1 MRQKPKFKQTEI
13 GMIPE
18 EWEVINLREN
28 CESIQYGYTAT
39 ASEFPVGPKFLRGTD
54 IRNKIIDWSS
64 VPYCR
69 ISDDDLKKYRLLKG
83 DIVITRMGTP
93 GDSAYFD
100 KEFPVVFASY
110 LIRIKVNQKLY
121 PKFIYYYL
129 QSERYRNFIR
139 GIVSTSATPGVNA
152 QHLTNIDLPLPPLPE
167 QRAIAKVLSDL
178 DAKIELNQQ
187 MNKTLEAIGQAIF
200 KHWFIDF
207 EFPNEEGKPYKS
219 SGGEMVYN
227 EELGKE
233 IPKGWS
239 VVNINEAVTFIKG
252 VEPGYKNYSQEKK
265 SENYLP
271 FFRVQDII
279 EYGNVPKTFVDRNL
293 LQGKTFNNNDI
304 LISLDGTIGRVFIGG
319 QGGYS
324 SGIRKV
330 VAKEKFISKSLIF
343 FFLKS
348 AEFQDSLELFSGGE
362 TTIKHA
368 GGAIKNIKFVFKKE
382 TCERFAEKI
391 NSIFEKILSN
401 ISEVQT
407 LSSLRDSLLPK
418 LMSGKIRVPV
428 EARI

>member
-1 MRQKPKFKQTEI
+1 MINQKTKFKQTEI

-18 EWEVINLREN
+18 EWEETKIGEICNIKNGKTNSQDAVEDGTYPLFDR
-28 CESIQYGYTAT
+28 S
-39 ASEFPVGPKFLRGTD
+39 SEIKKSNKFLFD
-54 IRNKIIDWSS
+54 CEAII
-64 VPYCR
+64 
-69 ISDDDLKKYRLLKG
+69 I
-83 DIVITRMGTP
+83 P
-93 GDSAYFD
+93 GEG
-100 KEFPVVFASY
+100 KEFIPRYFKGKFDLHQRSY
-110 LIRIKVNQKLY
+110 AIWKKEKEVNL
-121 PKFIYYYL
+121 KFIYYWILKNRDYL
-129 QSERYRNFIR
+129 SRVAVGSTVKSLRLNHLQNFLI
-139 GIVSTSATPGVNA
+139 G
-152 QHLTNIDLPLPPLPE
+152 LPPLPE
-167 QRAIAKVLSDL
+167 QRAIAKILSDL

-239 VVNINEAVTFIKG
+239 VVNINEALTFIKG
-252 VEPGYKNYSQEKK
+252 VEPGYKNYLQEKK

-271 FFRVQDII
+271 FFRVQDIV

-293 LQGKTFNNNDI
+293 LQGKTFNNDDI
-304 LISLDGTIGRVFIGG
+304 LISLDGAIGRVFIGG

-391 NSIFEKILSN
+391 NSIFEKMLSN
-401 ISEVQT
+401 ISEIQT

>member
-1 MRQKPKFKQTEI
+1 MKPQKPKFKQTEI

-18 EWEVINLREN
+18 EWEVEELEKHATLTMGQSP
-28 CESIQYGYTAT
+28 ESIYYNSIGEGTL
-39 ASEFPVGPKFLRGTD
+39 FLQGIKTF
-54 IRNKIIDWSS
+54 
-64 VPYCR
+64 
-69 ISDDDLKKYRLLKG
+69 G
-83 DIVITRMGTP
+83 D
-93 GDSAYFD
+93 
-100 KEFPVVFASY
+100 
-110 LIRIKVNQKLY
+110 LY
-121 PKFIYYYL
+121 PKYDTWTTKVTKLAKKGSVLLSVRAPVGEVNIADKDICIGRGLMSINGENNTFIFYL
-129 QSERYRNFIR
+129 FKAFKNYVVNRETGTVYGSVTRDDIAKIR
-139 GIVSTSATPGVNA
+139 FPF
-152 QHLTNIDLPLPPLPE
+152 PPLPE

-187 MNKTLEAIGQAIF
+187 MNRTLEAIGQAIF

-207 EFPNEEGKPYKS
+207 EFPNEEGEPYKS

-239 VVNINEAVTFIKG
+239 VINIEEVLTFVKG
-252 VEPGYKNYSQEKK
+252 IEPGYKNYSEEKK
-265 SENYLP
+265 TENYLP
-271 FFRVQDII
+271 FFRVQDIAA
-279 EYGNVPKTFVDRNL
+279 YGNVPKTFVDRDL
-293 LQGKTFNNNDI
+293 LQGKTFNNDDI

-362 TTIKHA
+362 TTIKHV

-382 TCERFAEKI
+382 TCEKFAEKI
-391 NSIFEKILSN
+391 NSIFEKMLNN
-401 ISEVQT
+401 ISEIQT
-407 LSSLRDSLLPK
+407 LSAIRDSLLPK
-418 LMSGKIRVPV
+418 LMSGKISVPV
-428 EARI
+428 EVRT